1 MRGVAFGDI
10 LFASSGKKYVKNA
23 AKTKVLEI
31 TEAPPAADE
40 ARRFRGSVPIGGHV
54 VAANRDTTVFR
65 EDDTIFRHRPTET
78 PLVDGKPRPGGNPA
92 GARCVLFR

>member
-1 MRGVAFGDI
+1 VAFGDI

-40 ARRFRGSVPIGGHV
+40 ARRFRGSVPIGGHE
-54 VAANRDTTVFR
+54 VAGNRPDTPIQRPNPFR
-65 EDDTIFRHRPTET
+65 PKAAFTSKTARFYET
-78 PLVDGKPRPGGNPA
+78 FLSR
-92 GARCVLFR
+92 R